1 MEYLNKYNKEIPPLK
16 KTTLDALKNFFGK
29 SIELRVSD
37 KIRNEIAELFR
48 DNSDYGREKGADLLI
63 AKTEIEKQINLA
75 KTDLRSAK
83 KLYKKGEMDRDT
95 LFDYEYRLVELR
107 MQLDEILNKLG
118 NK

>member
-1 MEYLNKYNKEIPPLK
+1 MEYLNKYHKEFLPLK

-37 KIRNEIAELFR
+37 KIRNEINEMFR
-48 DNSDYGREKGADLLI
+48 ENSEYCREKGADLLI
-63 AKTEIEKQINLA
+63 TKGEIEKQINLA
-75 KTDLRSAK
+75 KTDLRNAK

-107 MQLDEILNKLG
+107 MQLDEIINKLG